1 MPAVFLSG
9 SEDELVEIVTRL
21 VIQIGIILVAAKLAG
36 EVAQRYLR
44 IPAAA
49 VIGELAI
56 GVAIGPFALGGVEV
70 MGAGPLFPDLD
81 RVIPVSNELWSV
93 AQIASIILLFVVGLE
108 TDLGQFLRYAGPS
121 FAVATGGV
129 IFPFVFGVVV
139 TELMGFGGEDG
150 FWSPEALFMG
160 ALMTATSV
168 GITARVLSDMGKLD
182 SSEGV
187 TVIAAAV
194 VDDVLAILVLTVV
207 LGISEGDGITAGGV
221 GWVAFKAIAFWLAL
235 TGIGI
240 LVAPYVVRFIAS
252 LRMTGAAIAIFLA
265 LAFLAAGLSETFGL
279 AFIIGAFSIGLALSR
294 TDMAHT
300 LEEPLNAVYNGLV
313 PIFFVVIGMLV
324 DVTVLGDAIGLG
336 VVITLLA
343 IVGKV
348 GGAGLPALATGFN
361 LRGSARVGI
370 GMLPRGE
377 VALIIAGTGLA
388 QGVIGQDLFGVSIL
402 MTLVTTLIAPIVL
415 IPLFTHGGSGRRR
428 PDKDQPS

>member
-1 MPAVFLSG
+1 MPAVFVSG
-9 SEDELVEIVTRL
+9 SEDELIDIVTRL
-21 VIQIGIILVAAKLAG
+21 VIQIGIILLAARLGG

-44 IPAAA
+44 IPA

-56 GVAIGPFALGGVEV
+56 GVAIGPYALGGVEIL
-70 MGAGPLFPDLD
+70 GAGPLFPDLD

-93 AQIASIILLFVVGLE
+93 AQIASIVLLFVVGLE
-108 TDLGQFLRYAGPS
+108 TDLGQFLRYAGPGL
-121 FAVATGGV
+121 AVAAGGV
-129 IFPFVFGVVV
+129 ILPFAFGVVV

-160 ALMTATSV
+160 AIMTATSV
-168 GITARVLSDMGKLD
+168 GITARVLADMSKLD

-207 LGISEGDGITAGGV
+207 LGISEGGGISAGGV
-221 GWVAFKAIAFWLAL
+221 GWVAFKAIAFWLGL

-252 LRMTGAAIAIFLA
+252 LRVTGAGIAIFLA
-265 LAFLAAGLSETFGL
+265 MAFLAAGLSETFGL

-324 DVTVLGDAIGLG
+324 DVTVMGDAIVLG

-348 GGAGLPALATGFN
+348 AGAGLPALATGFN
-361 LRGSARVGI
+361 LRGSTRVGI

-388 QGVIGQDLFGVSIL
+388 QGVIRQDLFGVSIL
-402 MTLVTTLIAPIVL
+402 MTLVTTLLAPILL
-415 IPLFTHGGSGRRR
+415 IPLFTHGGSGRKR
-428 PDKDQPS
+428 PEKDQPS

>member
-44 IPAAA
+44 IPA

-108 TDLGQFLRYAGPS
+108 TDLGQFLRYAGPG
-121 FAVATGGV
+121 FAVAAGGV

-252 LRMTGAAIAIFLA
+252 LRVTGAAIAIFLA